1 MTGMGGGSSHDERS
15 AATAQMKPVETHNR
29 TRIIVQTRLLT
40 DGENWQAD
48 CSCGWETPRFRR
60 RKTAR
65 RHFDSHKV
73 SHA

>member
-1 MTGMGGGSSHDERS
+1 MS
-15 AATAQMKPVETHNR
+15 AASTPMKAVETHNK

-48 CSCGWETPRFRR
+48 CSCGWTTPRFRR

-65 RHFDSHKV
+65 RHFDAHKGL
-73 SHA
+73 H